1 MGEWTWLFHGGGRRL
16 IIIDLRRADVP
27 RGSAEVQR
35 LTEDPHKGRNWVGSV
50 TACYQCLVVGLGPV
64 CSALQQE
71 P

>member
-50 TACYQCLVVGLGPV
+50 TAR
-64 CSALQQE
+64 
-71 P
+71 